1 LLVLATIVVA
11 AEVPQHISGPA
22 RIIDGDG
29 LKISS
34 WQIRLFGID
43 APEMRGGPEGRRA
56 RAALEDLIGD
66 RSVDCEGLYFDR
78 YGRVVAVCRA
88 DGQDIGE
95 EMLAI
100 GEAVTYRRF
109 LEGSPLEPAYLE
121 AERHARDA
129 KRGLWN
135 E

>member
-1 LLVLATIVVA
+1 
-11 AEVPQHISGPA
+11 
-22 RIIDGDG
+22 
-29 LKISS
+29 
-34 WQIRLFGID
+34 
-43 APEMRGGPEGRRA
+43 
-56 RAALEDLIGD
+56 
-66 RSVDCEGLYFDR
+66 
-78 YGRVVAVCRA
+78 
-88 DGQDIGE
+88 
-95 EMLAI
+95 MLAI